1 MENYDELFRKMVAV
15 LFGCVLCWLIG
26 HLFAS
31 CSPGRQVTG
40 SSHRV
45 DTVYAVKT
53 VRDTERVSDSVIVR
67 VTAKGNT
74 AYKIKEV
81 WRDRERT
88 RWRVDTVY
96 KTKEMWRER
105 ERVRWRV
112 DTVYKAAVRTDTI
125 MVPVAVERKASPWER
140 VVYKAAD
147 ETWSFLKTLGLIGV
161 LVVAVV
167 LARGRL
173 TRRKE

>member
-15 LFGCVLCWLIG
+15 LVGCVLCWLIG

-40 SSHRV
+40 SSSHRV

-53 VRDTERVSDSVIVR
+53 VRDTARVTDSVIVR
-67 VTAKGNT
+67 VTAKG
-74 AYKIKEV
+74 
-81 WRDRERT
+81 
-88 RWRVDTVY
+88 DTVY
-96 KTKEMWRER
+96 KTKEVWRER

-125 MVPVAVERKASPWER
+125 RVPAAAERKVPLWER
-140 VVYKAAD
+140 MIEKIAD
-147 ETWSFLKTLGLIGV
+147 ELWNLTKTLGLIG
-161 LVVAVV
+161 LLIAAVAW
-167 LARGRL
+167 ARGRL

>member
-1 MENYDELFRKMVAV
+1 MLAMENYDELFRKMVAAFV
-15 LFGCVLCWLIG
+15 GCVLCWLIG

-40 SSHRV
+40 SSHRT

-53 VRDTERVSDSVIVR
+53 VRDTARVTDSVIVR
-67 VTAKGNT
+67 VTAKG
-74 AYKIKEV
+74 
-81 WRDRERT
+81 
-88 RWRVDTVY
+88 DTVY
-96 KTKEMWRER
+96 KTKEVWREK

-125 MVPVAVERKASPWER
+125 RVPVAVERKVPLWER
-140 VVYKAAD
+140 VTEKIAD
-147 ETWSFLKTLGLIGV
+147 ELWDLAKTLGLIG
-161 LVVAVV
+161 LLIAAAAW
-167 LARGRL
+167 ARRSL

>member
-1 MENYDELFRKMVAV
+1 MGNYEELFKKMVAV
-15 LFGCVLCWLIG
+15 LVGCVLCWLIG

-40 SSHRV
+40 SSSHRV

-53 VRDTERVSDSVIVR
+53 VRDTARVTDSVIVR
-67 VTAKGNT
+67 VMAKGNT

-81 WRDRERT
+81 
-88 RWRVDTVY
+88 
-96 KTKEMWRER
+96 WRER

-112 DTVYKAAVRTDTI
+112 DTVYKVVIRTDTI
-125 MVPVAVERKASPWER
+125 RVSVAAERKVPLWER
-140 VVYKAAD
+140 VTEKIAD
-147 ETWSFLKTLGLIGV
+147 ELWNLTKTLGLIG
-161 LVVAVV
+161 LLIAAVA
-167 LARGRL
+167 LARRSL

>member
-1 MENYDELFRKMVAV
+1 MENYEELFRKMVAV
-15 LFGCVLCWLIG
+15 LVGCVLCWLIG

-40 SSHRV
+40 SSSHRV

-53 VRDTERVSDSVIVR
+53 VRDTARVSDSVIVR
-67 VTAKGNT
+67 VTAKG
-74 AYKIKEV
+74 
-81 WRDRERT
+81 
-88 RWRVDTVY
+88 DTVY
-96 KTKEMWRER
+96 KTKETWRER

-125 MVPVAVERKASPWER
+125 RVPVAVERKTSPWER
-140 VVYKAAD
+140 VVYKAAN
-147 ETWSFLKTLGLIGV
+147 ETWSFLKTLALIGV

-167 LARGRL
+167 LARRSL

>member
-1 MENYDELFRKMVAV
+1 MENYEELFRKMVAA

-31 CSPGRQVTG
+31 CSPGRQMTG
-40 SSHRV
+40 SSSHRV

-53 VRDTERVSDSVIVR
+53 VRDTERVSDSVVVR

-81 WRDRERT
+81 WRERERA

-96 KTKEMWRER
+96 K
-105 ERVRWRV
+105 VV
-112 DTVYKAAVRTDTI
+112 IRTDTI
-125 MVPVAVERKASPWER
+125 RVPVAVERKTSPWER
-140 VVYKAAD
+140 VVYKAAN

-161 LVVAVV
+161 LVVAVA
-167 LARGRL
+167 LARRSL